1 MTRNGYS
8 LLELLFAVAALATLS
23 GIAVPPVLAA
33 LDGQRTAGAA
43 RYIAARIQRIRMEAV
58 SRSTNVA
65 LRFVPTASGYWFRV
79 YIDGDGDG
87 VRTDDI
93 TQSIDRPL
101 GAIERLPD
109 NFADVD
115 FATLPNLPAPD
126 AGSTPPGTDPIKLG
140 TSDLLSYSALGTCSS
155 GSLYV
160 RGKTT
165 QFVVR
170 VYGDTGRTRILKF
183 DARQRQ
189 WVGL

>member
-1 MTRNGYS
+1 MRNGYS
-8 LLELLFAVAALATLS
+8 LLELLFAVAAFATLS

-183 DARQRQ
+183 DARQHR